1 MAYESGGRADKYGN
15 DYENAYFARLLLRL
29 VEEKLRSVEVEPLGP
44 NSDAV
49 EFIATEMDGRRIYYQ
64 CKGSNS
70 IYDKWR
76 IGDLARHDVFSRL
89 KSILESESRARYFF
103 ISPLPYG
110 GLDELCRRART
121 NHSAQDFTAYQLTNQ
136 QYRNLFD
143 AAAKQFGLDKNDDAQ
158 LREIVSLLTRCHFE
172 IVPWG
177 EEARLD
183 LEEHIG
189 WLFRGDPASSIRV
202 QLEQMAHDSSAYG
215 VPITAN
221 DVIAYLER
229 NGVKRRDYSCDD
241 RILTRVQKINQCF
254 RDGFRPI
261 RQTIFPRAA
270 TEQVF
275 SAVLEGHSILLHGKA
290 GTGKSGCLQELA
302 GRLEKQGILYL
313 AVRLDQDVPDG
324 SSDQYGEALGLPES
338 PVRCLL
344 SLSAG
349 KPCVLILDQLDALR
363 WAGMHAGK
371 ALRVCREL
379 IREAARANRECEG
392 KLSIL
397 FVCRSFDLETDSE
410 LAELFSHTSKL
421 HDYLTWE
428 KICLEPL
435 SKEKTAECVGEP
447 YGILS
452 PRLRELLRT
461 PSALF
466 VWSQLKEQ
474 DRYGEIHTGTQ
485 LMQTWWRQ
493 LQGSCARQGLPEGET
508 AACVE
513 DIASRMTRNSRFSLP
528 VRLFSGREAIVE
540 ALASGGLLT
549 VDAHTV
555 SFTHQSFLDYFAAD
569 QVLKEIYNGKTLREI
584 FTPSERQ
591 LPGLRYRFQIVLQNL
606 LESDT
611 RMYVQ
616 QGATVLSATDIHSYF
631 QCAVFE
637 TLRECDTPDETILRF
652 VKRWFF
658 DPVWHDFVF
667 RTVFWGRACFTKRYP
682 ELSGKGWLEEEGVRL
697 LASISAEEPSFVLKQ
712 IKPFAFQSDETDKLL
727 WNALCFD
734 ALSDS
739 EEMYGLRLELLRRHP
754 ALWENLI
761 AFLPLL
767 QHRSARAIPL
777 FRLLLET
784 REMWNRE
791 ELYVGDEKELRALA
805 TSCSEGIVRT
815 LLPTLCAVTEGLT
828 FDQRPDYFTDEYRLW
843 AENGYHESVVRKIVE
858 LIKWA
863 LEAYAASEP
872 KKALSILQ
880 NIDGR
885 VSSIVNEIL
894 MAGAVKLPESF
905 ADQVFEWLLSD
916 FENKIFVYTAYA
928 RDFLA
933 DTKKILQKF
942 SPFCK
947 ERVFQELERRICE
960 WKEPTICMVE
970 RFQMR
975 RQLSRQAGSKPVYY
989 AYWGYLQK
997 ELLQELSSERLSRYA
1012 EELLEV
1018 VRRNPWI
1025 HAWKYSTGLFSS
1037 IAHFVSSPLDGKVER
1052 IRDRTWLQIIATP
1065 KEKLGDRWHS
1075 REHGDRWIEVSH
1087 EVFSRSLLT
1096 QAKLEPT
1103 RFAKLSL
1110 LFPKECS
1117 AQYHCSVLAGMAEC
1131 AREKIPDLE
1140 LMSEVIRRSASV
1152 GERNVLWEIERLIE
1166 TRAEQDWP
1174 EDILELLKT
1183 LALSYAEPVEEDV
1196 FEGLFSSSRKKT
1208 EPPTLDTL
1216 RNDSI
1221 NSIRGYALYTIAELL
1236 KMHGELRPFFR
1247 ETVRRASEDDCAA
1260 VWFMTPSCV
1269 VQYAKEEPAFA
1280 ESVFR
1285 QLVRRDIRILGA
1297 IGGDALLWEFYPRD
1311 PMFCRE
1317 QLLYTCG
1324 SGISDLAPQAA
1335 GLLCAAALFW
1345 KDETALSELL
1355 TGDFTK
1361 AQHDAICRQAVKAFP
1376 REDTKERSKIIL
1388 LHFMDRFSGELY
1400 VLKNLFEEKDVD
1412 LTRDKEFLIA
1422 LMRSRQ
1428 GVFLWPAFLTLLCEW
1443 DGDPTPYAEAL
1454 EAACGTMTGEAGRPR
1469 HIWLHSR
1476 DLAQCVLRTLERFP
1490 ENRQVRELCLSLWDE
1505 LYRAD
1510 IVWARRLSGIPDCL
1524 E

>member
-29 VEEKLRSVEVEPLGP
+29 VEEKLRSVEVESLGP

-49 EFIATEMDGRRIYYQ
+49 EFIATELNGRRSCYQ

-89 KSILESESRARYFF
+89 KSILESEPRARYFF
-103 ISPLPYG
+103 ISSLPYG

-121 NHSAQDFTAYQLTNQ
+121 NHSAQDFVAYQLTNQ

-143 AAAKQFGLDKNDDAQ
+143 AVAKQFGLDKNDDAQ
-158 LREIVSLLTRCHFE
+158 LREIVSLLARCHFE

-189 WLFRGDPASSIRV
+189 WLFRGTPASSIRV

-229 NGVKRRDYSCDD
+229 NGVRRRDYSCDD
-241 RILTRVQKINQCF
+241 RVLTRVQKINQSF

-270 TEQVF
+270 TDQVL
-275 SAVLEGHSILLHGKA
+275 SAVLEGRSILLHGKA
-290 GTGKSGCLQELA
+290 GAGKSGCLQELA

-313 AVRLDQDVPDG
+313 AVRLDQDVPVG

-363 WAGMHAGK
+363 WAGMHAEK
-371 ALRVCREL
+371 ALCVCREL
-379 IREAARANRECEG
+379 IREAARANREYTG
-392 KLSIL
+392 RLSLL

-410 LAELFSHTSKL
+410 MAELFSHMSEPHGLIWK
-421 HDYLTWE
+421 
-428 KICLEPL
+428 KICVKPL
-435 SKEKTAECVGEP
+435 SKEETAACVGES
-447 YGILS
+447 YGTLS

-474 DRYGEIHTGTQ
+474 DRYGEIHTSTQ
-485 LMQTWWRQ
+485 LMQTWWRK
-493 LQGSCARQGLPEGET
+493 LQGSCTRQGLPEGET

-513 DIASRMTRNSRFSLP
+513 DIASQMTRNSRFSLP

-555 SFTHQSFLDYFAAD
+555 SFTHQSFLDFFAAGQILREVYD
-569 QVLKEIYNGKTLREI
+569 GKTLREI

-591 LPGLRYRFQIVLQNL
+591 LPGLRYRFQIVLQSL

-616 QGATVLSATDIHSYF
+616 QGTTVLNATDIHFYF

-637 TLRECDTPDETILRF
+637 MLRECGDPDETILRF
-652 VKRWFF
+652 VKDWLSK
-658 DPVWHDFVF
+658 PAWHDFVF
-667 RTVFWGRACFTKRYP
+667 RTVFWGHACFAKRFP
-682 ELSGKGWLEEEGVRL
+682 ELSGKEWLEKEGIRL
-697 LASISAEEPSFVLKQ
+697 LASISAEEPSFVLEQ
-712 IKPFAFQSDETDKLL
+712 IKHFAFQSDETDKLL
-727 WNALCFD
+727 WDALCFD

-739 EEMYGLRLELLRRHP
+739 EEMYCFRLELLRRHP
-754 ALWENLI
+754 ILWGNLI
-761 AFLPLL
+761 AFWSIL

-777 FRLLLET
+777 FQLLLET

-791 ELYVGDEKELRALA
+791 EIHVGDEKERKALA
-805 TSCSEGIVRT
+805 ISCSEGIVHV

-828 FDQRPDYFTDEYRLW
+828 FDWRRDYFTDKYRLW
-843 AENGYHESVVRKIVE
+843 GKNEYHESVVRKIVE

-863 LEAYAASEP
+863 FEVYAADKSEE
-872 KKALSILQ
+872 ALFILQ
-880 NIDGR
+880 NTDGR
-885 VSSIVNEIL
+885 SSAVVHEVL
-894 MAGAVKLPESF
+894 MASAAQLPESF
-905 ADQVFEWLLSD
+905 ADQVLEWLLSD
-916 FENKIFVYTAYA
+916 FENKIFIYTANA

-933 DTKKILQKF
+933 DAKKLLRKF
-942 SPFCK
+942 SPSCNK
-947 ERVFQELERRICE
+947 SIFQELERRICA
-960 WKEPTICMVE
+960 WKEPTAWMVE
-970 RFQMR
+970 QFQTR
-975 RQLSRQAGSKPVYY
+975 RQRSREVGGEPVYY

-997 ELLQELSSERLSRYA
+997 ELLPELSSERLSHYA
-1012 EELLEV
+1012 ENLLEV

-1037 IAHFVSSPLDGKVER
+1037 EAQFVSSPLDGKVDR

-1065 KEKLGDRWHS
+1065 EEKLGDRWHS

-1087 EVFSRSLLT
+1087 EVFARSLLT

-1103 RFAKLSL
+1103 RFAKLSF

-1140 LMSEVIRRSASV
+1140 LMSEVIRHSASV
-1152 GERNVLWEIERLIE
+1152 GKRNVLWEIERLIE

-1174 EDILELLKT
+1174 EDILEILKT
-1183 LALSYAEPVEEDV
+1183 LALSYAEPMKEEG
-1196 FEGLFSSSRKKT
+1196 FEGLFSPSREKT
-1208 EPPTLDTL
+1208 ESLTLDTL
-1216 RNDSI
+1216 RNGSI
-1221 NSIRGYALYTIAELL
+1221 NSIRGYALYTIAKLL

-1247 ETVRRASEDDCAA
+1247 ETVQQASEDDCAA
-1260 VWFMTPSCV
+1260 VWFMTPICV
-1269 VQYAKEEPAFA
+1269 VQYTEEKSAFA

-1285 QLVRRDIRILGA
+1285 LLIQRDVRALGA

-1317 QLLYTCG
+1317 QLLCACG
-1324 SGISDLAPQAA
+1324 SGISDLASQAA
-1335 GLLCAAALFW
+1335 RLLCATALFW

-1361 AQHDAICRQAVKAFP
+1361 AQQDAICRQAIKAFS
-1376 REDTKERSKIIL
+1376 RENTRERSKIIL
-1388 LHFMDRFSGELY
+1388 LHFIDRFSGELY
-1400 VLKNLFEEKDVD
+1400 VLKNLFEEKGVD

-1428 GVFLWPAFLTLLCEW
+1428 GVFLWPAFLTLLSEW

-1454 EAACGTMTGEAGRPR
+1454 EAASRTMTGEEERPR
-1469 HIWLHSR
+1469 HIWLHFR
-1476 DLAQCVLRTLERFP
+1476 DLAQCVLRTLDRFP
-1490 ENRQVRELCLSLWDE
+1490 ENSQVRELCLSLWDE

-1510 IVWARRLSGIPDCL
+1510 IVWVRQLSGMLDCL

>member
-15 DYENAYFARLLLRL
+15 DYENAYFSRLLLRL
-29 VEEKLRSVEVEPLGP
+29 VEEKLQSVEVEPLGP

-49 EFIATEMDGRRIYYQ
+49 EFITTEWDGRRNCYQ

-70 IYDKWR
+70 IFDKWR
-76 IGDLARHDVFSRL
+76 LSDLARHDVFSRL
-89 KSILESESRARYFF
+89 KSILESEPRARYFF
-103 ISPLPYG
+103 ISPLPYS

-121 NHSAQDFTAYQLTNQ
+121 NHSAQDFVAYQLTNQ
-136 QYRNLFD
+136 QYRNLFN
-143 AAAKQFGLDKNDDAQ
+143 AVVEQLGLDQTDNAQ
-158 LREIVSLLTRCHFE
+158 LREIVSLLARCHFE
-172 IVPWG
+172 LVPWG
-177 EEARLD
+177 EEARLN

-189 WLFRGDPASSIRV
+189 WLFTGAPASSIRV
-202 QLEQMAHDSSAYG
+202 LLEQMAHDSSAYG

-221 DVIAYLER
+221 DVMSYLER
-229 NGVKRRDYSCDD
+229 SGVQRRDYSCDG
-241 RILTRVQKINQCF
+241 RVLTRVQKINQSF
-254 RDGFRPI
+254 HDGFRPI
-261 RQTIFPRAA
+261 RQTMIPRAV
-270 TEQVF
+270 TEQAF

-290 GTGKSGCLQELA
+290 GAGKSGCLRELT
-302 GRLEKQGILYL
+302 GRLEKQSILYL

-324 SSDQYGEALGLPES
+324 SSDQYGEALDLPES
-338 PVRCLL
+338 PVRCLF

-363 WAGMHAGK
+363 WAGMHAEK
-371 ALRVCREL
+371 ALSVCREL
-379 IREAARANRECEG
+379 IREAARANREYAG
-392 KLSIL
+392 KLSLL
-397 FVCRSFDLETDSE
+397 FVCRSFDLETDSK
-410 LAELFSHTSKL
+410 LAELFSHTSEPHGL
-421 HDYLTWE
+421 IWE
-428 KICLEPL
+428 KICVEPL
-435 SKEKTAECVGEP
+435 SKEETAECVGEP

-474 DRYGEIHTGTQ
+474 DRYGEIHTSTQ
-485 LMQTWWRQ
+485 LMQAWWRQ

-508 AACVE
+508 TACVE

-528 VRLFSGREAIVE
+528 VRLFSGRETIVE

-555 SFTHQSFLDYFAAD
+555 SFTHQSFLDFFAAN
-569 QVLKEIYNGKTLREI
+569 QILREIYDGKTLREI
-584 FTPSERQ
+584 FTLSERQ
-591 LPGLRYRFQIVLQNL
+591 LPSLRYRFQIVLQSL
-606 LESDT
+606 LENDT

-616 QGATVLSATDIHSYF
+616 QGTTVLNATDIHFYF

-637 TLRECDTPDETILRF
+637 TLRECGDPDETILRF
-652 VKRWFF
+652 AKDWLLM
-658 DPVWHDFVF
+658 PAWHDFVF
-667 RTVFWGRACFTKRYP
+667 RTVFWGRTCFAERFP

-697 LASISAEEPSFVLKQ
+697 LASISEEDPSFVLDQ
-712 IKPFAFQSDETDKLL
+712 IKPFALQNDETGKLL
-727 WNALCFD
+727 WGALCFD
-734 ALSDS
+734 AFSDS
-739 EEMYGLRLELLRRHP
+739 EEMFCFRLELLRHHP
-754 ALWENLI
+754 ALWENMI

-767 QHRSARAIPL
+767 QHRSTRAIPL

-784 REMWNRE
+784 KEMWNQE
-791 ELYVGDEKELRALA
+791 DLHVGGEKDRKALA
-805 TSCSEGIVRT
+805 VSCSEEIVRV
-815 LLPTLCAVTEGLT
+815 LLPALCSVTKGLT
-828 FDQRPDYFTDEYRLW
+828 FDQRRDYFTDEYQLW
-843 AENGYHESVVRKIVE
+843 AENGYHESIVRKIVE

-863 LEAYAASEP
+863 FEAYAADKPE
-872 KKALSILQ
+872 KALSILQ
-880 NIDGR
+880 NTD
-885 VSSIVNEIL
+885 VHASAVVHEVL
-894 MAGAVKLPESF
+894 LAGAAQLPESF
-905 ADQVFEWLLSD
+905 ADQVLEWLLSD
-916 FENKIFVYTAYA
+916 FKNKIFVYTASA

-933 DTKKILQKF
+933 DTKKILRKF
-942 SPFCK
+942 SPFCNK
-947 ERVFQELERRICE
+947 KIFQELERRICA
-960 WKEPTICMVE
+960 WKEPTEWMVE
-970 RFQMR
+970 QFQTR
-975 RQLSRQAGSKPVYY
+975 RQRSRQAGGKPVYY

-997 ELLQELSSERLSRYA
+997 ELLPELSSEQLSRYA
-1012 EELLEV
+1012 EDLLEV
-1018 VRRNPWI
+1018 VRRNSWI

-1037 IAHFVSSPLDGKVER
+1037 EAQFVSSPLDGKVDR

-1087 EVFSRSLLT
+1087 EVFARSLLT

-1140 LMSEVIRRSASV
+1140 LMSEVVRRSASV
-1152 GERNVLWEIERLIE
+1152 GGHNVLWEIERLIE
-1166 TRAEQDWP
+1166 TRAGQDWP
-1174 EDILELLKT
+1174 EDILELLKA
-1183 LALSYAEPVEEDV
+1183 LALSYAEPVEEDG
-1196 FEGLFSSSRKKT
+1196 FEGLFSPSREKT
-1208 EPPTLDTL
+1208 EPLTLDTL
-1216 RNDSI
+1216 RNVSI

-1247 ETVRRASEDDCAA
+1247 DTVRRASEDDCAA
-1260 VWFMTPSCV
+1260 VWFMTPRCV
-1269 VQYAKEEPAFA
+1269 IQYAEEEPAFA

-1285 QLVRRDIRILGA
+1285 QLVRRNIRALGA
-1297 IGGDALLWEFYPRD
+1297 IGEDALLWEFYPQN
-1311 PMFCRE
+1311 PAFYRE
-1317 QLLYTCG
+1317 QLLCACG
-1324 SGISDLAPQAA
+1324 SGLRDLAPQAA

-1345 KDETALSELL
+1345 EDEAALSELL

-1361 AQHDAICRQAVKAFP
+1361 AQQDAICRQAAKAFP
-1376 REDTKERSKIIL
+1376 REDTRERSKIIL
-1388 LHFMDRFSGELY
+1388 LHFMDRFSGKLY
-1400 VLKNLFEEKDVD
+1400 VLKNLFEEKGVD

-1454 EAACGTMTGEAGRPR
+1454 EEACGTMAGEAGRPR
-1469 HIWLHSR
+1469 HIWLHFR
-1476 DLAQCVLRTLERFP
+1476 DLAQCVLRTLDRFP
-1490 ENRQVRELCLSLWDE
+1490 ENSQVREFCLSLWDE

-1510 IVWARRLSGIPDCL
+1510 IVWVRQLSGMLDGM

>member
-49 EFIATEMDGRRIYYQ
+49 EFIATDFDGRRSYYQ

-89 KSILESESRARYFF
+89 KSILESEPGSRYFF

-121 NHSAQDFTAYQLTNQ
+121 NHSAQDFAAYQLTNQ
-136 QYRNLFD
+136 PYRMLFD
-143 AAAKQFGLDKNDDAQ
+143 ATAQQLRLDKNDDAQ
-158 LREIVSLLTRCHFE
+158 LRKIVSLLARCHFE

-183 LEEHIG
+183 LEERIG
-189 WLFRGDPASSIRV
+189 WLFRGVPASSIRV

-221 DVIAYLER
+221 DVIAYLGR

-241 RILTRVQKINQCF
+241 RILTRVQKINQSF

-275 SAVLEGHSILLHGKA
+275 SAVMEGRSILLHGKA
-290 GTGKSGCLQELA
+290 GAGKSGCLQELA

-313 AVRLDQDVPDG
+313 AVRLDQNVPSG
-324 SSDQYGEALGLPES
+324 SSDQYGEMLGLPES

-344 SLSAG
+344 SLSVG

-363 WAGMHAGK
+363 WAGMHAER

-379 IREAARANRECEG
+379 IREAARANREYAG
-392 KLSIL
+392 RLSLL
-397 FVCRSFDLETDSE
+397 FVCRSFDLETGSE
-410 LAELFSHTSKL
+410 LAELFSHMSEQHGL
-421 HDYLTWE
+421 IWE
-428 KICLEPL
+428 KICVNPL
-435 SKEKTAECVGEP
+435 SKEETTECVGDP
-447 YGILS
+447 YGLLS

-461 PSALF
+461 PAVLF

-485 LMQTWWRQ
+485 LMQVWWRQ
-493 LQGSCARQGLPEGET
+493 LQSSCARQGLPEGET

-513 DIASRMTRNSRFSLP
+513 DIVSRMMRNSRFSLP
-528 VRLFSGREAIVE
+528 VQLFSGREAIVE

-555 SFTHQSFLDYFAAD
+555 SFTHQSFLDFFAA
-569 QVLKEIYNGKTLREI
+569 VHILREIYDGKTLQEI

-591 LPGLRYRFQIVLQNL
+591 LPSLRYRFQIVLQSL
-606 LESDT
+606 LESDSQT
-611 RMYVQ
+611 YVQ
-616 QGATVLSATDIHSYF
+616 QGTTVLNAADIHSYF

-637 TLRECDTPDETILRF
+637 ALRECSAPDETILRF
-652 VKRWFF
+652 VKEWLWK
-658 DPVWHDFVF
+658 PAWHDFVF
-667 RTVFWGRACFTKRYP
+667 RTVFWGRTCFAKRFP
-682 ELSGKGWLEEEGVRL
+682 ELSGKGWLEEEGIRL
-697 LASISAEEPSFVLKQ
+697 LASISEEEPSFVLEQ
-712 IKPFAFQSDETDKLL
+712 ITPFAFQSDEIDKLL
-727 WNALCFD
+727 WGALCFD
-734 ALSDS
+734 ASSDS
-739 EEMYGLRLELLRRHP
+739 EEMYCFRLKLLRRHP

-767 QHRSARAIPL
+767 QHRSAHVIPL

-791 ELYVGDEKELRALA
+791 GLHVGDEKERKALA
-805 TSCSEGIVRT
+805 VSCSEEIVSA
-815 LLPTLCAVTEGLT
+815 LLPVLRSVTEKLT
-828 FDQRPDYFTDEYRLW
+828 FDQRRDYFTDEYRLW

-863 LEAYAASEP
+863 LEAHAADEP
-872 KKALSILQ
+872 EKALSILQ
-880 NIDGR
+880 NTDGR
-885 VSSIVNEIL
+885 SSAVVHEVL
-894 MAGAVKLPESF
+894 MAGAAQLPKSF
-905 ADQVFEWLLSD
+905 ADQVLEWLLSD
-916 FENKIFVYTAYA
+916 FENKIFVYTANA
-928 RDFLA
+928 HDFLV
-933 DTKKILQKF
+933 DTKKILRKF
-942 SPFCK
+942 SPFCNK
-947 ERVFQELERRICE
+947 SIFQELERRICV
-960 WKEPTICMVE
+960 WKEPTAWMVE
-970 RFQMR
+970 QFQRR
-975 RQLSRQAGSKPVYY
+975 RQRSRQAGGTPVYY

-997 ELLQELSSERLSRYA
+997 ELLPELSSERISPYVK
-1012 EELLEV
+1012 ELLKV

-1037 IAHFVSSPLDGKVER
+1037 EAQFVSSPLDGKVDR

-1065 KEKLGDRWHS
+1065 KEKLGDRWHN
-1075 REHGDRWIEVSH
+1075 RAHGDQWVEVSH
-1087 EVFSRSLLT
+1087 EVFARSFLT

-1110 LFPKECS
+1110 LFPKECN

-1152 GERNVLWEIERLIE
+1152 GGRNVLWEIERLIE

-1183 LALSYAEPVEEDV
+1183 LALSYVESMEEDG
-1196 FEGLFSSSRKKT
+1196 FEGLFSPLREKT
-1208 EPPTLDTL
+1208 EPLTLDTL
-1216 RNDSI
+1216 RNGSI

-1260 VWFMTPSCV
+1260 VWFMTPICV
-1269 VQYAKEEPAFA
+1269 VRYAEEEPAFA
-1280 ESVFR
+1280 ASVFR
-1285 QLVRRDIRILGA
+1285 LLVQRDVRALGA
-1297 IGGDALLWEFYPRD
+1297 IGGEALLWEFYPQD
-1311 PMFCRE
+1311 PAFCRR
-1317 QLLYTCG
+1317 QLLCACG
-1324 SGISDLAPQAA
+1324 FRSSDLAPQAA

-1361 AQHDAICRQAVKAFP
+1361 AQQDAICRQAVKAFSG
-1376 REDTKERSKIIL
+1376 EDTRERSKIIL

-1400 VLKNLFEEKDVD
+1400 VLKNLFEEKSVD

-1428 GVFLWPAFLTLLCEW
+1428 GVFLWPVFLTLLCEW
-1443 DGDPTPYAEAL
+1443 DGDPTPYAAAL
-1454 EAACGTMTGEAGRPR
+1454 AAACGTMAEEAGRPQR
-1469 HIWLHSR
+1469 FWLHSR
-1476 DLAQCVLRTLERFP
+1476 DLAQCVLRTLDRFP
-1490 ENRQVRELCLSLWDE
+1490 ENSQVRELCLSLWDE

-1510 IVWARRLSGIPDCL
+1510 IVWARQLSGMLDRM